1 MQIFDGKVQAIAE
14 EGNAQ
19 AHGAKNRGKH
29 SDPHTAGTGA
39 SKAQPMMPCDALGRS
54 SIKMLSDALS
64 RIWRWYGK
72 IWEVPKSIQKHW
84 P

>member
-1 MQIFDGKVQAIAE
+1 MKSIVISLISRLSRVQIFDWGKVQAIAE

-39 SKAQPMMPCDALGRS
+39 SEMGLESATDDAL
-54 SIKMLSDALS
+54 
-64 RIWRWYGK
+64 
-72 IWEVPKSIQKHW
+72 
-84 P
+84 